1 MVKDKLQDCFAVRKY
16 CNDNSIETRFSF
28 KIYNSYYKAN
38 LKYRID
44 STVIKINILTNNLY
58 IREKNCYRFIKC
70 DINKITRY
78 LPPFALPTFIRKLYH
93 V

>member
-1 MVKDKLQDCFAVRKY
+1 MVKDKLQECIAVRKY
-16 CNDNSIETRFSF
+16 CNYNSIETRLSF

-70 DINKITRY
+70 DINKVTHY
-78 LPPFALPTFIRKLYH
+78 LPPIALPTFIRNLYH